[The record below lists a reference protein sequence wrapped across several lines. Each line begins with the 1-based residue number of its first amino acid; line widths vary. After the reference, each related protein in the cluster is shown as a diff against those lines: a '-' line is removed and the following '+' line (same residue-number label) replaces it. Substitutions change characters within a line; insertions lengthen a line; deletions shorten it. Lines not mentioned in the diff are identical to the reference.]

1 MMEVISRKEVLRQIM
16 SEKRE
21 QKQRAEGIADRKRL
35 EIAEKVPVYGNLSGA
50 ISRILMN
57 ANRAVLENP
66 EMGKEISENAKAQVK
81 ELQKQAED
89 ALTAAGYTK
98 ADLKPKYVCEKCRD
112 TGFVGEPIHEYCSCV
127 KTALITRLFDQAG
140 VAEENFGNFRLDI
153 FSDEKDERTGK
164 SQREVMES
172 YKTYCENYVKDF
184 PNPKKRNLLF
194 WGNTGLGKSF
204 MLNCI
209 LSGLLEKGVPVLR
222 LTSYKMLEA
231 MRRTHRGQDDSDF
244 DLMLSCDVLIID
256 DLGTEPMLE
265 NVTLEYLF
273 TLLNERRAAKK
284 PTLIATNLSM
294 TELKARY
301 AERIFSRISDK
312 VETQV
317 LPFVG
322 EDVRLKK
329 R

>member
-1 MMEVISRKEVLRQIM
+1 MEVISRKEVLRQIM
-16 SEKRE
+16 AEKRE
-21 QKQRAEGIADRKRL
+21 QKQRAESLADRKRM
-35 EIAEKVPVYGNLSGA
+35 EIAEKVPIYGNLSGA

-57 ANRAVLENP
+57 ANRAVLDAP
-66 EMGKEISENAKAQVK
+66 EKGEEISEAAKRQVK

-89 ALTAAGYTK
+89 ALFASGYTK
-98 ADLKPKYVCEKCRD
+98 DDLKPRYVCDKCRD

-127 KTALITRLFDQAG
+127 KTALVQRLFDQAG
-140 VAEENFGNFRLDI
+140 VSEENFGNFDLLI
-153 FSDEKDERTGK
+153 FSDEKDAKTGK

-172 YKTYCENYVKDF
+172 YKTYCEAYVKDF
-184 PNPKKRNLLF
+184 PNPKRKNLLF

-209 LSGLLEKGVPVLR
+209 AAGLLEKGVPVLR
-222 LTSYKMLEA
+222 LSSYKMLEA

-265 NVTLEYLF
+265 NITLEYLF
-273 TLLNERRAAKK
+273 TLLNERRGARK

-294 TELKARY
+294 QELKARY

-312 VETQV
+312 AETQV

-322 EDVRLKK
+322 ADVRL
-329 R
+329 RVR